1 MILIGT
7 KRTAPISSPSS
18 NQSLNSSD
26 RLVSVYATV
35 PTRYYAGGPI
45 ILGNNSPEPPDLV
58 TIDLVSRGGAFK
70 PDPISA
76 QLCPVD
82 ECVLLQGLARFQED
96 LNWADGPFWR
106 WVLEEIRKYVT
117 LDTDYLYI
125 AEDGSKDEDEM
136 NENQAQT

>member
-7 KRTAPISSPSS
+7 TRTAPIPLPSS

-35 PTRYYAGGPI
+35 PTRYYAGEPI
-45 ILGNNSPEPPDLV
+45 DSENDSLEPPDLV
-58 TIDLVSRGGAFK
+58 TMDLISRRGAFK

-82 ECVLLQGLARFQED
+82 KCVLLQGLARFRED
-96 LNWADGPFWR
+96 LNRADGPFR
-106 WVLEEIRKYVT
+106 QWVLDEIRKYVT
-117 LDTDYLYI
+117 LDTDHLDI
-125 AEDGSKDEDEM
+125 AEDGSEDGDET
-136 NENQAQT
+136 NENQA